1 MNSWNIFENSRIWI
15 IKTPLVDRMTLLVQ
29 ALDKEESKEYFTLL

>member
-1 MNSWNIFENSRIWI
+1 MEHIKELRICR

-29 ALDKEESKEYFTLL
+29 APNKEELKEYFTSP